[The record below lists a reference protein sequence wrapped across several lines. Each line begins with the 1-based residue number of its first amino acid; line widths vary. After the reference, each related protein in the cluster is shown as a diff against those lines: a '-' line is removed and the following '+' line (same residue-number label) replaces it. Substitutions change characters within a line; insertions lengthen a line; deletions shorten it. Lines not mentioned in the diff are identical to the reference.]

1 MKKAFKSAF
10 PCTIPV
16 LTGYM
21 FLGIA
26 FGLLMRTRG
35 FSVWQPVVMSLLIF
49 SGALEFAAVPVM
61 LQPFAPVSSFVLGLM
76 LSIRH
81 LFYGIPML
89 SKYRDAGKLKPVL
102 IAGLTDESFSLLSA
116 TPVPEGIQPR
126 HFYAAVCILC
136 YSYWCC
142 GTALGAI
149 AGDFLPFDLTGLDF
163 ALTALFIV
171 LFVEQ
176 VKTKSGKISGAMGL
190 AASLAAL
197 LLTGP
202 SRMVPFS
209 MAAIVVLLLAGRR
222 VMDNE

>member
-61 LQPFAPVSSFVLGLM
+61 MQPFAPVSSFILGLM

-126 HFYAAVCILC
+126 QFYAAVCILC

-142 GTALGAI
+142 GTALGAV

-209 MAAIVVLLLAGRR
+209 MVAIVVLLLAGRR